1 MKASLFLLGA
11 IGAQACQRERHFV
24 NHRQAY
30 VKRQNENATFPPALD
45 TNEQI
50 LLNSFDNTSIS
61 EWSYYY
67 SASGTPPDGDC
78 ANCLQLMATTSRAA
92 MRLWHNGRLISG
104 QSMASPQG

>member
-11 IGAQACQRERHFV
+11 IGAQACQRERAFV
-24 NHRQAY
+24 QHRHAH
-30 VKRQNENATFPPALD
+30 VKRQSTNATFPPVLD

-67 SASGTPPDGDC
+67 SASRVNLDDDC
-78 ANCLQLMATTSRAA
+78 AN
-92 MRLWHNGRLISG
+92 
-104 QSMASPQG
+104 